1 MKKSSKNLVLYTLAT
16 ANAPLTLREL
26 VFRTSRSYNTIKK
39 VLDQEPRVTSSGKH
53 PAKYHL
59 AKPEELGQDVILIE
73 FDTPKEGWV
82 AWVDRVAP
90 KIPTLVKIDKT
101 RKEDELYTQGVVIE
115 ALALNLIQVA
125 RKLKENSSKPD
136 WFTLMGGD
144 END

>member
-1 MKKSSKNLVLYTLAT
+1 M
-16 ANAPLTLREL
+16 
-26 VFRTSRSYNTIKK
+26 
-39 VLDQEPRVTSSGKH
+39 
-53 PAKYHL
+53 
-59 AKPEELGQDVILIE
+59 
-73 FDTPKEGWV
+73 